1 MLFSSFKPVVTLAL
15 LMALV
20 GCEAPPVQAPAGPVS
35 VAQLQGQEWVANYI
49 DGIATVKAPA
59 PRLRWTSADQLT
71 GSGGCNAFMGR
82 AVVEQGALKLGP
94 LAATGKMCLTAPQGQ
109 EDRFFKALEAAR
121 SVRLLDGQL
130 LLEDA
135 AGRLLARL
143 APGTAAP

>member
-1 MLFSSFKPVVTLAL
+1 MQ
-15 LMALV
+15 ALV
-20 GCEAPPVQAPAGPVS
+20 DGLPQAPAGPVS

-94 LAATGKMCLTAPQGQ
+94 LAATGKIGVWGYIGVVPLLTGIAGHCPVY
-109 EDRFFKALEAAR
+109 
-121 SVRLLDGQL
+121 SVLGIDTCSLR
-130 LLEDA
+130 
-135 AGRLLARL
+135 R
-143 APGTAAP
+143 